1 MYNLYDNVQCHAS
14 CSMSILAG
22 KSVHENSDHG
32 SQTTELQMK
41 WVSSKVSASDQ
52 NVGKIANS
60 CCLENHPPFH
70 RTTILPELP
79 QIPTSTQT
87 GNQRELLV
95 KPQLCMR
102 AGLGRSLQDYTQS
115 PPPPSLNVTHSV
127 RLKRKWH
134 PALPRPSPSLL
145 LGI

>member
-60 CCLENHPPFH
+60 CYLQNHPLF
-70 RTTILPELP
+70 TELLLPE
-79 QIPTSTQT
+79 QSQVPTSTQT

-102 AGLGRSLQDYTQS
+102 AGLGRSLQGYTQS

-134 PALPRPSPSLL
+134 PALPRPPLSLL
-145 LGI
+145 WGI

>member
-1 MYNLYDNVQCHAS
+1 MYNLYDNVQWHAC

-32 SQTTELQMK
+32 SQNTELQMK

-60 CCLENHPPFH
+60 CYLQNHSLF
-70 RTTILPELP
+70 TELLLPEQP
-79 QIPTSTQT
+79 QVPTSTQT
-87 GNQRELLV
+87 GNQRELRV
-95 KPQLCMR
+95 KPQLCMK
-102 AGLGRSLQDYTQS
+102 AGLGRSLQGYTQS